1 MPLPSLPEP
10 LDARPGQRAN
20 ARGPLTTELRSGYD
34 GADGRGISAAAGV
47 RAAACDACSDGADR
61 AGVRAARTGVD
72 EQAAMDDAVEA
83 ALEAAAAGA
92 GMAAFAGVP
101 TAGNA
106 GGSWVHAALA
116 SPSDLSDISP
126 APLSGRSRAQQEAA
140 ARRVAT
146 RASSCA
152 ARPKASSSRRH
163 KSPHAP
169 AEPYLIDLPEGASP
183 RELARLHGAAR
194 TMERLKHD
202 LSMTRQ
208 MIQNGTHSARSKRA
222 HTSELHALQDQLSSV
237 RRIFERQV
245 HTHHVS
251 TTLLHVYIRTAV
263 YILL

>member
-10 LDARPGQRAN
+10 LHARAGRRVN
-20 ARGPLTTELRSGYD
+20 ARAPLTTELRSGCG
-34 GADGRGISAAAGV
+34 GADERGVPTATGV

-61 AGVRAARTGVD
+61 AGVRAAMTGAE

-92 GMAAFAGVP
+92 GMAAFASVP
-101 TAGNA
+101 SAGNA
-106 GGSWVHAALA
+106 GSWVQAALA
-116 SPSDLSDISP
+116 GPPDLSNISP

-146 RASSCA
+146 RASSK
-152 ARPKASSSRRH
+152 PKASPPRRH
-163 KSPHAP
+163 KSPRAP
-169 AEPYLIDLPEGASP
+169 AETYVVDIPEGASP

-222 HTSELHALQDQLSSV
+222 HTSELHALQDQLASV

-245 HTHHVS
+245 HTHHVV
-251 TTLLHVYIRTAV
+251 TTFLYIYAWMGTIVHA
-263 YILL
+263 